1 MVPAVQQRRRHAG
14 LAGEACGHTPVM
26 TSRIALMSPRLLCL
40 LPLLALAACENAGQ
54 RRDNTAVVVS
64 AIGAGNALADPDN
77 GPLDPARR
85 VLLGATAQ
93 GLVRFDAAGQIEPG
107 LAERW
112 IVIDDGRSFIF
123 RLRDGATWPDGQPVT
138 GEQVV
143 RTLRRAIAPRSRNPL
158 SPFLAVIDEIVEM
171 TPQVIEVRLK
181 RPRPDLLKL
190 FAQPEMALFRPEK
203 IDGSGPFRPT
213 QNRAGVLLRPVPDA
227 TDPDD
232 TAGPRPQETLL
243 FHGERAAAA
252 LARFRDGR
260 SDLILGGSFVDWPLV
275 GTAGIATANVRLDN
289 ALGLFGLAVASRE
302 GFLGDPANRA
312 AVAMAIDRATL
323 THQLHPDWAPVE
335 TLLPA
340 QLDSANPPAQ
350 PAWTALDLD
359 ARRQTARNAVAA
371 WRRGHPDPVTLRIA
385 LPAGPGAT
393 LVWSRLAEALYAI
406 GIKPVRAGPEDP
418 AELRLI
424 DAVAPYDSA
433 RWFVATACQA
443 CSDDARTLI
452 EAGRDA
458 PDLYARSHRIA
469 EADAA
474 LAADG
479 AYIPIAQPFRWSI
492 VALRL
497 QAWQGNARAWHP
509 LNHLRNETR

>member
-1 MVPAVQQRRRHAG
+1 MR
-14 LAGEACGHTPVM
+14 
-26 TSRIALMSPRLLCL
+26 PRLSCL
-40 LPLLALAACENAGQ
+40 LPLLALAACGGGAGQ

-64 AIGAGNALADPDN
+64 AIGAGSALADPDS

-85 VLLGATAQ
+85 ALLSATAQ

-123 RLRDGATWPDGQPVT
+123 RLRDDATWPDGQPVT
-138 GEQVV
+138 AEEVV
-143 RTLRRAIAPRSRNPL
+143 RTLRRVIAPRSNNEL
-158 SPFLAVIDEIVEM
+158 APFLAVIDEIVEM

-190 FAQPEMALFRPEK
+190 FAQPEMAVFRLGK
-203 IDGSGPFRPT
+203 LDGSGPFRAT
-213 QNRAGVLLRPVPDA
+213 AQGGAILLKPIPDPA
-227 TDPDD
+227 E
-232 TAGPRPQETLL
+232 AEEGAAPRPQETLL
-243 FHGERAAAA
+243 FRGERAA
-252 LARFRDGR
+252 LAITRFREGL
-260 SDLILGGSFVDWPLV
+260 SDLVLGGGFVDWPLV
-275 GTAGIATANVRLDN
+275 QTIGIATPNIRIDSPS
-289 ALGLFGLAVASRE
+289 GLFGLAVVSRE
-302 GFLGDPANRA
+302 GFLADPANRA
-312 AVAMAIDRATL
+312 AISMAMDRATI
-323 THQLHPDWAPVE
+323 THQIHPDWAPVE

-340 QLDSANPPAQ
+340 QFDSAAPPTQ
-350 PAWTALDLD
+350 PGWAGLNLDQ
-359 ARRQTARNAVAA
+359 RRQNARAAVAA
-371 WRRGHPDPVTLRIA
+371 WKRAHPGAITLRIA
-385 LPAGPGAT
+385 LPPGSGAT
-393 LVWSRLAEALYAI
+393 LVWARIAESLYAI
-406 GIKPVRAGPEDP
+406 GITPVRTGLDGP

-433 RWFVATACQA
+433 RWFVATACQP
-443 CSDDARTLI
+443 CSADAQLLV

-458 PDLYARSHRIA
+458 PDLDARAHRIA

-474 LAADG
+474 LTADG

>member
-1 MVPAVQQRRRHAG
+1 MR
-14 LAGEACGHTPVM
+14 
-26 TSRIALMSPRLLCL
+26 PRLLCL
-40 LPLLALAACENAGQ
+40 LPLLALAACGGGAGQ
-54 RRDNTAVVVS
+54 RRDDTAVVVS
-64 AIGAGNALADPDN
+64 AIGAGSALADPDG
-77 GPLDPARR
+77 GPLDPAHRA
-85 VLLGATAQ
+85 LLGATAQ

-112 IVIDDGRSFIF
+112 IVIDDGRSYIF
-123 RLRDGATWPDGQPVT
+123 RLRDDATWPDGTAVT
-138 GEQVV
+138 AEEVV
-143 RTLRRAIAPRSRNPL
+143 RTLRRVIAPRTRNTL

-190 FAQPEMALFRPEK
+190 FAQPEMAVFRTGK
-203 IDGSGPFRPT
+203 LDGSGPFRATPAP
-213 QNRAGVLLRPVPDA
+213 RGGGVLLRPVPEPGDEEEGQA
-227 TDPDD
+227 L
-232 TAGPRPQETLL
+232 RPQETVLL
-243 FHGERAAAA
+243 RGERAGVAV
-252 LARFRDGR
+252 ARFRNGQ
-260 SDLILGGSFVDWPLV
+260 SDLVLGGSFVDWPLIEA
-275 GTAGIATANVRLDN
+275 AGIAQPNIRLD
-289 ALGLFGLAVASRE
+289 AASGLFGLLVVSRA
-302 GFLGDPANRA
+302 GFLADPANRA
-312 AVAMAIDRATL
+312 AIAMAIDRPTL
-323 THQLHPDWAPVE
+323 TRQLHPDWAPVE

-340 QLDSANPPAQ
+340 QLDSSAPPSQ
-350 PAWTALDLD
+350 PGWAALNLGQ
-359 ARRQTARNAVAA
+359 RRQNARTAVAG
-371 WRRGHPDPVTLRIA
+371 WKRTHPGALTLRIA

-393 LVWSRLAEALYAI
+393 LVWGRLAEALYAI
-406 GIKPVRAGPEDP
+406 GITPVRVGRDDAA

-433 RWFVATACQA
+433 RWFVATACQP
-443 CSDDARTLI
+443 CSPQAQALV

-458 PDLYARSHRIA
+458 PDLDARAQRIA

-474 LAADG
+474 LTADG

>member
-1 MVPAVQQRRRHAG
+1 MR
-14 LAGEACGHTPVM
+14 
-26 TSRIALMSPRLLCL
+26 PRLSCL
-40 LPLLALAACENAGQ
+40 IPLFALAACGGGTGQ

-64 AIGAGNALADPDN
+64 AIGGGSALADPDS

-85 VLLGATAQ
+85 ALLGATAQ

-112 IVIDDGRSFIF
+112 IVIDDGRSYIF
-123 RLRDGATWPDGQPVT
+123 RLRDDAIWPDGSAVT
-138 GEQVV
+138 AEEVV
-143 RTLRRAIAPRSRNPL
+143 RTLRRVIAQRSRNEL

-190 FAQPEMALFRPEK
+190 FAQPEMAVFRLEK
-203 IDGSGPFRPT
+203 LDGSGPFRAAA
-213 QNRAGVLLRPVPDA
+213 RGGAILLRPIPDPTEGEDGA
-227 TDPDD
+227 
-232 TAGPRPQETLL
+232 APRPQETLL
-243 FHGERAAAA
+243 FRGERAA
-252 LARFRDGR
+252 LAITRFREGL
-260 SDLILGGSFVDWPLV
+260 SDLVLGGSFIDWPLV
-275 GTAGIATANVRLDN
+275 NTIGIAQPNVRLDP
-289 ALGLFGLAVASRE
+289 ASGLFGLAVASRD
-302 GFLGDPANRA
+302 GFLADPANRA
-312 AVAMAIDRATL
+312 AISMAIDRAAL
-323 THQLHPDWAPVE
+323 THQIHPDWAPVE

-340 QLDSANPPAQ
+340 QLDSAAAPSQ
-350 PAWTALDLD
+350 PGWAALDLGQ
-359 ARRQTARNAVAA
+359 RRQSARATVAA
-371 WRRGHPDPVTLRIA
+371 WKRAHPGAITLRVA
-385 LPAGPGAT
+385 LPQGPGAT
-393 LVWSRLAEALYAI
+393 LVWARIAESLYAI
-406 GIKPVRAGPEDP
+406 GITPVRTGPNGP

-433 RWFVATACQA
+433 RWFVATACQP
-443 CSDDARTLI
+443 CSADAQLLVD
-452 EAGRDA
+452 AGRDA
-458 PDLYARSHRIA
+458 PDLDARAHRIA

-474 LAADG
+474 LTADS

>member
-1 MVPAVQQRRRHAG
+1 
-14 LAGEACGHTPVM
+14 
-26 TSRIALMSPRLLCL
+26 
-40 LPLLALAACENAGQ
+40 
-54 RRDNTAVVVS
+54 VVVS
-64 AIGAGNALADPDN
+64 AIGNGTTLADPDA
-77 GPLDPARR
+77 GPLDPAHR

-123 RLRDGATWPDGQPVT
+123 RLRDDATWPNGEAVT
-138 GEQVV
+138 AGEVV
-143 RTLRRAIAPRSRNPL
+143 RVLRRAIQPRSRNPL
-158 SPFLAVIDEIVEM
+158 APFLAVIDEIVEM

-190 FAQPEMALFRPEK
+190 FAQPEMAVFQLDK
-203 IDGSGPFRPT
+203 LDGSGPFRATP
-213 QNRAGVLLRPVPDA
+213 NRAGVLLRPIREPGDA
-227 TDPDD
+227 ED
-232 TAGPRPQETLL
+232 AAAPQPQDLL
-243 FHGERAAAA
+243 QFRGERAAAA
-252 LARFRDGR
+252 LTRFRTGY
-260 SDLILGGSFVDWPLV
+260 SDLVLGGDFIDWPLV
-275 GTAGIATANVRLDN
+275 GVVGIAPQNVRLDK

-302 GFLGDPANRA
+302 GFFADAANRA
-312 AVAMAIDRATL
+312 AIAMAIDRAAV
-323 THQLHPDWAPVE
+323 THQIHPDWAPIE

-350 PAWTALDLD
+350 PGWAGPDLD
-359 ARRQTARNAVAA
+359 TRRQNARTIVAN
-371 WRRGHPDPVTLRIA
+371 WRRGHPGPVTVRVA
-385 LPAGPGAT
+385 LPSGPGAT
-393 LVWSRLAEALYAI
+393 LVWARIAEALYAI
-406 GIKPVRAGPEDP
+406 RLSPVRVAQDAP
-418 AELRLI
+418 ADLRLI

-433 RWFVATACQA
+433 RWFVATACEMCSPQTQA
-443 CSDDARTLI
+443 LI

-458 PDLYARSHRIA
+458 PDLDARAARIA
-469 EADAA
+469 DADAA
-474 LAADG
+474 LAADI

>member
-1 MVPAVQQRRRHAG
+1 MPIGCLRGLAATARRH
-14 LAGEACGHTPVM
+14 TPALP
-26 TSRIALMSPRLLCL
+26 SRICLMPPRLLCL
-40 LPLLALAACENAGQ
+40 LPLLALAACGGSGQ
-54 RRDNTAVVVS
+54 RRDDTAVVVS
-64 AIGAGNALADPDN
+64 AIGTGNVLADPDA
-77 GPLDPARR
+77 GPLDPAAR

-93 GLVRFDAAGQIEPG
+93 GLVRFDATGQIEPG

-123 RLRDGATWPDGQPVT
+123 RLRDGATWADGEPVT
-138 GEQVV
+138 AEQVV

-158 SPFLAVIDEIVEM
+158 SPFLAVIDEVVEM

-190 FAQPEMALFRPEK
+190 FAQPEMAVFRLDK
-203 IDGSGPFRPT
+203 LDGSGPFRAT
-213 QNRAGVLLRPVPDA
+213 RNRTGTVLKPAPEVADG
-227 TDPDD
+227 DD
-232 TAGPRPQETLL
+232 SSGPRPEDTLL
-243 FHGERAAAA
+243 FHGERPAVA
-252 LARFRDGR
+252 LARFRDGQ
-260 SDLILGGSFVDWPLV
+260 SDLILGGSFADWPLV
-275 GTAGIATANVRLDN
+275 GVAGIATANVKLDN
-289 ALGLFGLAVASRE
+289 ALGLFGLAVTSRE
-302 GFLGDPANRA
+302 GFLADPANRA
-312 AVAMAIDRATL
+312 AIAMAIDRTTL
-323 THQLHPDWAPVE
+323 THQIHPDWAPVE
-335 TLLPA
+335 TLLPV

-350 PAWTALDLD
+350 PAWAGAELDQ
-359 ARRQTARNAVAA
+359 RRQNARASVAA
-371 WRRGHPDPVTLRIA
+371 WRRGHPGPVPIRIA
-385 LPAGPGAT
+385 LPSGPGAT

-406 GIKPVRAGPEDP
+406 GLTPVRTGPNDP

-474 LAADG
+474 LTADG

-492 VALRL
+492 VAMRL